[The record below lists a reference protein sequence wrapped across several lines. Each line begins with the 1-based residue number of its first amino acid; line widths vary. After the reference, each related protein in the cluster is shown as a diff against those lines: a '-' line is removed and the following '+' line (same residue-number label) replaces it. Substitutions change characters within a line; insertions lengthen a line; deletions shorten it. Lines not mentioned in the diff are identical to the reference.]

1 MKELGKMELELG
13 LKDLKNSEKTQ
24 EMVASMWRATAR
36 SEKFLFGEY
45 QELMAR
51 KRPSGSPSRHRVAA

>member
-1 MKELGKMELELG
+1 MKEFGEMSLDTRLTNLT
-13 LKDLKNSEKTQ
+13 DSEKTR
-24 EMVASMWRATAR
+24 ELVASMWRATAR

-51 KRPSGSPSRHRVAA
+51 KLRSRVAA

>member
-1 MKELGKMELELG
+1 MSLDTRLTNLT
-13 LKDLKNSEKTQ
+13 DSEKTR
-24 EMVASMWRATAR
+24 ELVASMWRATAR

-51 KRPSGSPSRHRVAA
+51 KLRSRVAA